1 MKRYIPILLLAST
14 YAIGQSYIYFDDKE
28 LHNWFILVN
37 NPMTDAWNVKYL
49 SEEINRAIEAFFMLW
64 IFQISYVNVIYRLA
78 AVEYLLYRMLD
89 LIVYPF
95 WFKSYNYWYVFL
107 VLGLLMGIIYVKKF
121 NYDKK

>member
-1 MKRYIPILLLAST
+1 MKRYIPILLLAVT

-107 VLGLLMGIIYVKKF
+107 VIGLLMGIVYVKKF

>member
-1 MKRYIPILLLAST
+1 
-14 YAIGQSYIYFDDKE
+14 
-28 LHNWFILVN
+28 
-37 NPMTDAWNVKYL
+37 MTDAWNVKYL

-107 VLGLLMGIIYVKKF
+107 VIGLLMGIVYVKKF